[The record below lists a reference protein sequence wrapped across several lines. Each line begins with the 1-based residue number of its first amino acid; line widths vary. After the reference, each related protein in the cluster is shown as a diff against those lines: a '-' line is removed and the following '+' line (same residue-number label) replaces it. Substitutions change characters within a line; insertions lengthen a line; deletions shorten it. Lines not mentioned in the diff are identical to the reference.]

1 MPPKKLRSTAT
12 ERAGIHYVSGVV
24 ERANCIFQEI
34 ERRNDFGNDAIVEL
48 VEGEDVRG
56 ICVAAQIKSG
66 KSYNMP
72 ADCIIPADR
81 DHFEYWSKHS
91 LPVIGIV
98 HDPNENRAY
107 WTSITGILKS
117 DPTRARNGPFT
128 IRFTKSE
135 LNRFDDDGFTTFFL
149 PRFLRK
155 PVLLSWDRA
164 IQFVEAGTAEMRNIG
179 LRALLDG
186 HRNRVETWDVLIAA
200 FKSSEPDDLDP
211 FLVNALALIPGHGDI
226 LWHPGNTIDEGLRKR
241 LRERLTQFGRA
252 EIAKLLS
259 RVGGNGFHRGSVG
272 QSVDAIVSMVP
283 ATSRIL
289 ASITNDELEDS
300 DVRANALVLWA
311 NYSPEDAA
319 DSLQRLADAGGD
331 LSELAVGLREQL
343 STYGFVY
350 LY

>member
-1 MPPKKLRSTAT
+1 MAPKKLRSTAT

-66 KSYNMP
+66 QSYNTP
-72 ADCIIPADR
+72 SECIIPADR

-91 LPVIGIV
+91 LPVVGIV
-98 HDPNENRAY
+98 HDPKENQAY
-107 WTSITGILKS
+107 WVGITGILKS
-117 DPTRARNGPFT
+117 DLMRVRNGPFT

-155 PVLLSWDRA
+155 PILLPRDRA
-164 IQFVEAGTAEMRNIG
+164 LRFVEAGTAEMRNIG

-186 HRNRVETWDVLIAA
+186 HRDRVETWDVLIAA
-200 FKSSEPDDLDP
+200 FQSSERDDLSP
-211 FLVNALALIPGHGDI
+211 FLVYALSLIPGHGDI
-226 LWHPGNTIDEGLRKR
+226 FWHPGNIIDEGLRKR
-241 LRERLTQFGRA
+241 LRERLAQFGRA
-252 EIAKLLS
+252 EVAKLLS
-259 RVGGNGFHRGSVG
+259 QVGEEGFQRGSVG
-272 QSVDAIVSMVP
+272 QGVDAIVSLVP
-283 ATSRIL
+283 ASGRIL
-289 ASITNDELEDS
+289 ASIVNDGREDS

-311 NYSPEDAA
+311 YYSPEDAA
-319 DSLQRLADAGGD
+319 VALERLADLGGN
-331 LSELAVGLREQL
+331 LSKLAVGLREQIT
-343 STYGFVY
+343 TYGFVY